1 MTDPAKR
8 YCPESTAQKGGTMSR
23 RSLRIIA
30 ILAVGFLL
38 LSSCGLFD
46 GTSIEGKL
54 KRLNRDAQ
62 SLIAQIQKEADPS
75 RRKTLEKDLAKIRDN
90 IEDLLKEL
98 ANESTKI
105 DVKGLLDDLGD
116 GFGDLGEA
124 IKDIGK

>member
-1 MTDPAKR
+1 
-8 YCPESTAQKGGTMSR
+8 MSR

-75 RRKTLEKDLAKIRDN
+75 RRKTLEKDLAKIKDN